1 MKMKRFLILVLALVL
16 CVGCLAGC
24 SGGKTLK
31 VGMTVY
37 KPMNYKDDNGEWTGF
52 DTEFALKAAKE
63 LGYDDVEFITIEWG
77 NKFYEL
83 ESGAIDCIWNGMT
96 LTDEVKNNTSY
107 TDAYV
112 LNAQAVVMNASAKD
126 TYTRDG
132 LKDLKVAVES
142 GGAAEGLLKEMGVP
156 CTAFTAQTDALMEVN
171 SGSSD
176 ACLIDITMANN
187 MLTADGSYS
196 SLVVV
201 DTLSEEEYVIGFKK
215 GSDLTEKMNEI
226 IAKYKTDGTFAEWGK
241 KYDLTIAD

>member
-1 MKMKRFLILVLALVL
+1 MKRFLILVLAMLL
-16 CVGCLAGC
+16 CISCLAGC
-24 SGGKTLK
+24 SSSNTLK
-31 VGMTVY
+31 VGMTEY
-37 KPMNYKDDNGEWTGF
+37 KPMNYKDGNGEWTGF

-63 LGYDDVEFITIEWG
+63 LGYDDVEFIPIDWD

-96 LTDEVKNNTSY
+96 LNDDVKNNTSY
-107 TDAYV
+107 SEAYV
-112 LNAQAVVMNASAKD
+112 LNAQVVVMNASAKD

-132 LKDLKVAVES
+132 LKNLKVAVES
-142 GGAAEGLLKEMGVP
+142 GGAAQDLLEEMNVP
-156 CTAFTAQTDALMEVN
+156 FTAVPLQTDALMEVN

-176 ACLIDITMANN
+176 ACLIDITMAKN
-187 MLTADGSYS
+187 MLTADGGYA

-226 IAKYKTDGTFAEWGK
+226 IKKYKTDGTFAELAK

>member
-1 MKMKRFLILVLALVL
+1 MKRFLILVLAMLL
-16 CVGCLAGC
+16 LVGCLAGC
-24 SGGKTLK
+24 SSKKTLK

-52 DTEFALKAAKE
+52 DTEFAQKAAKE
-63 LGYDDVEFITIEWG
+63 LGYDDVEFIEIEWG

-96 LTDEVKNNTSY
+96 LTDEVKKNTAYS
-107 TDAYV
+107 DAYV
-112 LNAQAVVMNASAKD
+112 LNAQVVVMSASAKD

-142 GGAAEGLLKEMGVP
+142 GGAAADLLKEMNVP
-156 CTAFTAQTDALMEVN
+156 FTEVTAQTDALMEVN
-171 SGSSD
+171 SGSSE

-187 MLTADGSYS
+187 MLKEGSSYAN
-196 SLVVV
+196 LTVV

-215 GSDLTEKMNEI
+215 GSDLAEKMNAI
-226 IAKYKTDGTFAEWGK
+226 IKTYKTDGTFAELAK